1 MRVIAGLARGHTLK
15 TPRSLMTRP
24 TSDKVR
30 GAIFDILDVL
40 GAVAGARVLD
50 LYAGSGALGIEAL
63 SRGAS
68 ACDFVEMDRHALAT
82 IRDNLAHTRL
92 APLAHVYAMSV
103 ERFLATMTGAY
114 QLVLLDPPYALD
126 VTPVLER
133 FGQPGLL
140 AQEAIVVV
148 EQSKRTILAET
159 YGRLQQL
166 KSRRYGD
173 TTVTFYSTYVPG
185 AVPFAQEETV

>member
-1 MRVIAGLARGHTLK
+1 MRVIAGLARGYTLK
-15 TPRSLMTRP
+15 PPRNLMTRP

-68 ACDFVEMDRHALAT
+68 ACDFVEMDHHALAA
-82 IRDNLAHTRL
+82 IRDNLAHTHL

-103 ERFLATMTGAY
+103 ERFLTTMTGTY
-114 QLVLLDPPYALD
+114 QLVLLDPPYTTA
-126 VTPVLER
+126 VASVLER
-133 FGQPGLL
+133 LGQPGLVDE
-140 AQEAIVVV
+140 EAIVVV
-148 EQSKRTILAET
+148 EQSKRATLAET
-159 YGRLQQL
+159 YGRLQLL

-173 TTVTFYSTYVPG
+173 TSITFYSTG
-185 AVPFAQEETV
+185 RSDSEASGQTQ